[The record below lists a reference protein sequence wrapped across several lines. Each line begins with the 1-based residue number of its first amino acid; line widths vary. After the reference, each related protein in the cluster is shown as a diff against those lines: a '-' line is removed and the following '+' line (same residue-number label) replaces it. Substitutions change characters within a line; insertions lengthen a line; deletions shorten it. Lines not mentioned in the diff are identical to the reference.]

1 MTLGTKP
8 DENESQTSITSC
20 ASRKLASKSSKHS
33 NLSANSRT
41 SLKRLRKSSFTK
53 VNEKINK
60 GLKSTGGIKFKRN
73 TGKANSLLSDF
84 HQRKKVGVKSE
95 EEKEA
100 EKLELELA
108 KKEAEIRN
116 QEFIRKTQEAQAKRF
131 DEQEA
136 RKKAK
141 EEAIKNFDKLT
152 FFEKLGLADEMVLE
166 KIKKYLIIQI
176 LLLVISVL
184 HCILYFE
191 IIQRHESFA
200 NGQGTDGNGNYKKGS
215 LLYRWTSFNIH
226 RLVVQLHPTALFLVV
241 FLVIIFK
248 FYKFDTSE
256 YRNVWIEQE
265 TRRIH
270 DQSCS

>member
-1 MTLGTKP
+1 MGVCLSHKYTENMTLGTKP

-33 NLSANSRT
+33 NISANSRT

-60 GLKSTGGIKFKRN
+60 VLKSTGGIKFKRN
-73 TGKANSLLSDF
+73 TAKANSLLSDF
-84 HQRKKVGVKSE
+84 HQRRKVGVKSE

-100 EKLELELA
+100 EKLDLELA

-116 QEFIRKTQEAQAKRF
+116 QEFIRKTQETQAKRRAQF

-141 EEAIKNFDKLT
+141 EDSKKMAITNFDKLS
-152 FFEKLGLADEMVLE
+152 FFEKLGFADEMVLE
-166 KIKKYLIIQI
+166 KIQKYVMIQS

-184 HCILYFE
+184 FIFYKRVVWKVN
-191 IIQRHESFA
+191 IESE
-200 NGQGTDGNGNYKKGS
+200 QVV
-215 LLYRWTSFNIH
+215 LLFK
-226 RLVVQLHPTALFLVV
+226 LFLVV
-241 FLVIIFK
+241 FLVQIFK
-248 FYKFDTSE
+248 FCKFDRSD
-256 YRNVWIEQE
+256 YKNNWIEQE

-270 DQSCS
+270 AHSFA

>member
-1 MTLGTKP
+1 MGVCLSHKYTENMTLGTKP

-73 TGKANSLLSDF
+73 TAKANSLLSDF
-84 HQRKKVGVKSE
+84 HQRRKVGVKSE

-100 EKLELELA
+100 EKLEHELA

-116 QEFIRKTQEAQAKRF
+116 QEFIRKTQEIQAKRRAQF

-141 EEAIKNFDKLT
+141 EDSKKMAIENFEKLP
-152 FFEKLGLADEMVLE
+152 FFEKLGFADEMVLE
-166 KIKKYLIIQI
+166 KIQKYVMIQS

-184 HCILYFE
+184 FIFYKRG
-191 IIQRHESFA
+191 IWKVNIESE
-200 NGQGTDGNGNYKKGS
+200 QVV
-215 LLYRWTSFNIH
+215 LLFK
-226 RLVVQLHPTALFLVV
+226 LFLVV
-241 FLVIIFK
+241 FLV
-248 FYKFDTSE
+248 
-256 YRNVWIEQE
+256 
-265 TRRIH
+265 
-270 DQSCS
+270 

>member
-1 MTLGTKP
+1 MGVCLSHKYTENMTLGTKP

-73 TGKANSLLSDF
+73 TAKANSLLSDF

-95 EEKEA
+95 EKKRKMIEWA
-100 EKLELELA
+100 E
-108 KKEAEIRN
+108 
-116 QEFIRKTQEAQAKRF
+116 
-131 DEQEA
+131 EQEA

-141 EEAIKNFDKLT
+141 EEAIKNFDKLPL
-152 FFEKLGLADEMVLE
+152 FEKLGLADEIVLK
-166 KIKKYLIIQI
+166 KIKKYVIIQI

-184 HCILYFE
+184 HVRLYIE
-191 IIQRHESFA
+191 IINQKECMKETGSPCSGFSF
-200 NGQGTDGNGNYKKGS
+200 
-215 LLYRWTSFNIH
+215 LLSFSVFLFKLTSFDIH
-226 RLVVQLHPTALFLVV
+226 PLVEKLPPTYIGALFLVV
-241 FLVIIFK
+241 FLVLIFK
-248 FYKFDTSE
+248 FYKFVTCD
-256 YRNVWIEQE
+256 YKDVWIEQE

-270 DQSCS
+270 DQSCA

>member
-1 MTLGTKP
+1 MGVCLSHKYTENMTLGTKP

-20 ASRKLASKSSKHS
+20 ASRKLAPKSSKHS

-60 GLKSTGGIKFKRN
+60 VLKSTGGIKFKRN
-73 TGKANSLLSDF
+73 TAKANSLLSDF
-84 HQRKKVGVKSE
+84 HQRRKVGVKSE

-108 KKEAEIRN
+108 NKEAEIRN
-116 QEFIRKTQEAQAKRF
+116 QEFIRKTQETQAKRRAQF

-141 EEAIKNFDKLT
+141 EEAIKNFDKLP
-152 FFEKLGLADEMVLE
+152 FFEKLGLADVKVLE
-166 KIKKYLIIQI
+166 KIKKYVIIQI

-184 HCILYFE
+184 HVRLYIE
-191 IIQRHESFA
+191 IINHKECMKE
-200 NGQGTDGNGNYKKGS
+200 TGS
-215 LLYRWTSFNIH
+215 QCRGFSYFLL
-226 RLVVQLHPTALFLVV
+226 
-241 FLVIIFK
+241 IF
-248 FYKFDTSE
+248 S
-256 YRNVWIEQE
+256 
-265 TRRIH
+265 
-270 DQSCS
+270 SL